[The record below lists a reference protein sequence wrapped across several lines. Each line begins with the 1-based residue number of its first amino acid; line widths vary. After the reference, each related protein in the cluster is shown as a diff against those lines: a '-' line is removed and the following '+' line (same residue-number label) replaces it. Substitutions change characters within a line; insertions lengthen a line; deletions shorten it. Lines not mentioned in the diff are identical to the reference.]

1 MIYTDSQL
9 KEKIV
14 RMIESFENEV
24 VEFKEAR
31 TNYSFNDI
39 GKYFSA
45 LSNEANLRGLQEAWL
60 IFGISDDKRYVGTEF
75 RKQGKS
81 KIESVTDNIVSILQ
95 NDYFE
100 CIFSNILDDLKNN
113 LGNRKVSLLL
123 KDITEFDKEI
133 CKIAGFI
140 FLEKYEKY
148 REDYFANE
156 LKYYPNI
163 RYKIYNLYEQREN
176 REKLWHLS
184 EKYCQRI
191 EWHLYRLYRLRNAI
205 VHAGESHK
213 RIQMLGEHLH
223 IYVDRVILELMVKL
237 AKDKCL
243 GTIQDVFTDTY
254 LLLNKKKKNLKE
266 PGNVDEQSI
275 MLLLENFFIEE

>member
-1 MIYTDSQL
+1 LIS
-9 KEKIV
+9 I
-14 RMIESFENEV
+14 R
-24 VEFKEAR
+24 R
-31 TNYSFNDI
+31 TGDGFHPGLFN
-39 GKYFSA
+39 
-45 LSNEANLRGLQEAWL
+45 
-60 IFGISDDKRYVGTEF
+60 
-75 RKQGKS
+75 
-81 KIESVTDNIVSILQ
+81 
-95 NDYFE
+95 
-100 CIFSNILDDLKNN
+100 DLKNN

>member
-1 MIYTDSQL
+1 MGCQEKGKETYSQLNKIVDLHNAALNQQDLNDAFLNLWSALEVASVTDS
-9 KEKIV
+9 
-14 RMIESFENEV
+14 S
-24 VEFKEAR
+24 
-31 TNYSFNDI
+31 
-39 GKYFSA
+39 
-45 LSNEANLRGLQEAWL
+45 
-60 IFGISDDKRYVGTEF
+60 
-75 RKQGKS
+75 KS

-205 VHAGESHK
+205 VHAGKSHK

>member
-1 MIYTDSQL
+1 MFWDAKKKERKLILSLIRLVDLHNAALNQQDLNDAFLNLWSALEVASVTDS
-9 KEKIV
+9 
-14 RMIESFENEV
+14 S
-24 VEFKEAR
+24 
-31 TNYSFNDI
+31 
-39 GKYFSA
+39 
-45 LSNEANLRGLQEAWL
+45 
-60 IFGISDDKRYVGTEF
+60 
-75 RKQGKS
+75 KS

-163 RYKIYNLYEQREN
+163 RYKIYNLYEQREKS
-176 REKLWHLS
+176 RKLMHLS
-184 EKYCQRI
+184 EKYCQM
-191 EWHLYRLYRLRNAI
+191 N
-205 VHAGESHK
+205 
-213 RIQMLGEHLH
+213 
-223 IYVDRVILELMVKL
+223 
-237 AKDKCL
+237 
-243 GTIQDVFTDTY
+243 
-254 LLLNKKKKNLKE
+254 
-266 PGNVDEQSI
+266 
-275 MLLLENFFIEE
+275 